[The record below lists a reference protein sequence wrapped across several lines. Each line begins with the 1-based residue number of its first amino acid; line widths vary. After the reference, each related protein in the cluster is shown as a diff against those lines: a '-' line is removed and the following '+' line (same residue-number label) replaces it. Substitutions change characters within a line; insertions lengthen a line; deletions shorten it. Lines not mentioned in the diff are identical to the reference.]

1 MDRKYCADCGQPN
14 LDTEKHCWAC
24 GGPRFAPPGTKPV
37 GERTQA
43 FGVSAGDQTVAWDTP
58 AARRPTWVMPSAIAG
73 MALVA
78 CLGGYLLGRANWQ
91 SKPASKASGEQF
103 ASVQLP
109 APPRRAVPNMA
120 ESALDPALVTIHS
133 KDPEPPPVSSV
144 APPPPPA
151 PALNTPATGTP
162 PPALVYPTPAQPPVS
177 GGLATEPRPME
188 PNAGPATPAMP
199 RIRVNV
205 PAPSS
210 NVTASRTGSGGTTRP
225 AAPVEEPSLP
235 APSREQAVVALR
247 NDSESAVEV
256 TLDGNG
262 SRTAYIP
269 AGSTVPLRL
278 EPGSYQ
284 LKATSGGASSARSSL
299 SLRRNRTYTMLVNRQ
314 TENGK
319 ESLVLIEP
327 LEPSFDE

>member
-1 MDRKYCADCGQPN
+1 
-14 LDTEKHCWAC
+14 
-24 GGPRFAPPGTKPV
+24 
-37 GERTQA
+37 
-43 FGVSAGDQTVAWDTP
+43 
-58 AARRPTWVMPSAIAG
+58 MPSAIAG

-78 CLGGYLLGRANWQ
+78 CLGGYLLGRANFQ
-91 SKPASKASGEQF
+91 SKPTVNATGEQF
-103 ASVQLP
+103 ASVNLP
-109 APPRRAVPNMA
+109 APPRRVIPNQA
-120 ESALDPALVTIHS
+120 ATDPAQVTIQS
-133 KDPEPPPVSSV
+133 KDVEPPPTSAV
-144 APPPPPA
+144 APPPPPPA
-151 PALNTPATGTP
+151 PAPNTPSGTP
-162 PPALVYPTPAQPPVS
+162 PPALVYPTPASPPVS
-177 GGLATEPRPME
+177 GGMATTPRAME
-188 PNAGPATPAMP
+188 PPVASATPAMP

-210 NVTASRTGSGGTTRP
+210 SVTTSRPGNDGSARP
-225 AAPVEEPSLP
+225 VAPVEASPLP